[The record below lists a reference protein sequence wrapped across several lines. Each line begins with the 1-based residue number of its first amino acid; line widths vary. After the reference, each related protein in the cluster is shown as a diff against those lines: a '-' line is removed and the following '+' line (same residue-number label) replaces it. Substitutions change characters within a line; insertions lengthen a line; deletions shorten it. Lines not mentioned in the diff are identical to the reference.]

1 MLAQLRSIVELGR
14 MNLFGIEE
22 DGSPNLLPCDGEA
35 TYFEGVFAPDQAA
48 QYFQKLHASVAWEH
62 DELVIFGRRIVTQ
75 RETAWYGD
83 QPYAYTYSHQTKVA
97 LPWTP
102 ELLNIKQQ
110 CESISGENYNSCL
123 LNLYH
128 DGSESMGW
136 HSDDE
141 DTIVPNSAIASV
153 SFGAMRRFDFRHK
166 TSKQKISLTLA
177 SGSLLVMAGAT
188 QRHWQHSLP
197 KALKVKAAR
206 INLTFRQMREE
217 V

>member
-1 MLAQLRSIVELGR
+1 MPIFET

-35 TYFEGVFAPDQAA
+35 TYFEGIFATDKAA
-48 QYFQKLHASVAWEH
+48 QYFQKLRASIAWEH

-83 QPYAYTYSHQTKVA
+83 RAYAYTYSHATKVA

-102 ELLNIKQQ
+102 ELLEIKQL
-110 CESISGENYNSCL
+110 CESVSGEKYNSCL

-141 DTIVPNSAIASV
+141 DTIAPDSAIASV
-153 SFGAMRRFDFRHK
+153 SFGATRRFDFRHK
-166 TSKQKISLTLA
+166 ASKEKVSLTLA
-177 SGSLLVMAGAT
+177 PGSLLVMAGET

-197 KALKVKAAR
+197 KALKVKTAR
-206 INLTFRQMREE
+206 INLTFRRMREE
-217 V
+217 THHG